1 MVEVSS
7 KEEDAADY
15 HGALGNSDT
24 YGYIIL
30 QRLVGK
36 QYLRSI
42 RCKADRMSA
51 AVDLKLKLHVC
62 LIYYNSQM

>member
-1 MVEVSS
+1 MRRITMGQFR
-7 KEEDAADY
+7 Y
-15 HGALGNSDT
+15 IHT

-42 RCKADRMSA
+42 RCKADRMTA

>member
-15 HGALGNSDT
+15 HGAIQIHS
-24 YGYIIL
+24 YVWIL

-42 RCKADRMSA
+42 RCKADRITA

>member
-15 HGALGNSDT
+15 HVMGQFRYIHT
-24 YGYIIL
+24 YGYYRGWWANNI
-30 QRLVGK
+30 
-36 QYLRSI
+36 YAPY
-42 RCKADRMSA
+42 ADRMTA